1 MAFTDYSFLTLLVL
15 ASLAFIAG
23 FIDAV
28 VGGGG
33 LIQLPALLIN
43 FPKTPLPTLFGT
55 NKIAAL
61 AGTSI
66 AAYQYSKRI
75 KYNYP
80 LLAAAALAS
89 AIASFTG
96 AKVVSYLDV
105 NTLKP
110 VILVILIL
118 IAVYTFAKKNLGAA
132 TSKNLSNNKK
142 LLYGSL
148 IGLIVGFYDGF
159 FGPGTGSFLV
169 LGFVVILGFPFVEAS
184 AYSKV
189 VNCVT
194 NISALLVF
202 IKNGNYLLE
211 LAILMAICNII
222 GNFIGTKLALKRGNG
237 FVRVIFLIIVCLMI
251 IRYAYDIFLD
261 DRCRMLELKWR
272 LKIV

>member
-55 NKIAAL
+55 HKIAAL

-89 AIASFTG
+89 AIAYFTG

-118 IAVYTFAKKNLGAA
+118 IAIYTFAKKNLGAA

-251 IRYAYDIFLD
+251 IRYAYDIF
-261 DRCRMLELKWR
+261 K
-272 LKIV
+272 